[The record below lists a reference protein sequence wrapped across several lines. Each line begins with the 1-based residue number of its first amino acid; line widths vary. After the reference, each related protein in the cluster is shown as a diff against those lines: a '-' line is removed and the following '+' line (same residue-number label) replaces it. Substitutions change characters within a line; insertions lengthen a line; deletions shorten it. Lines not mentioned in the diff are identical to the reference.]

1 MAMEVVYEDVGEENT
16 QCPNHPY
23 KNSSPGGICAFC
35 LQEKLG
41 KLVSSSPPFPPS
53 PNPPRSAAENGGAS
67 APRLPSSASAAQNRA
82 AEFENS
88 GPCSRKPRLPFVL
101 TAHKKNSIKDSD
113 SAPIVFNRS
122 KSTATP
128 RRKVDGKLLRRG
140 LQPKRQK
147 GFLFKDSNF
156 IDIDER
162 KEDEFVAVDQIHQ
175 ESPSNFSRSR
185 SVGCES
191 RSFSG
196 FGDCT
201 LRRVESQREGGCE
214 NKLKVQPS
222 RNVGNNGDDCGG
234 RDCIKERVKC
244 GGIFG
249 GFMLASSV
257 EESNVNHGIMR
268 SKSWVWAFA
277 SPIRTFGKHTNGKKD
292 ANKNSYVNGSNS
304 LNKNRGTTPNLAPIP
319 SLLAVGGLLRDIIQ
333 WQRAV
338 LETGV
343 PELRQFYCCRLCFP
357 IIPIVLDTAD
367 EYILKDLNGACGSL
381 KPSQKPP
388 GCTPFETQSWRSSR
402 FAGGIGLSNSLSVPV
417 PKRPWEGISISL
429 VAAAVVYSVGS
440 HCREGDGEYG
450 GEKACVWKV
459 FRSGLK
465 PVDGPF
471 GHV

>member
-1 MAMEVVYEDVGEENT
+1 MVMEVVYEDVGEENT
-16 QCPNHPY
+16 QCRNHPY

-53 PNPPRSAAENGGAS
+53 PNPPRSAADSGGAS

-101 TAHKKNSIKDSD
+101 TAHKKNSTKDSD

-128 RRKVDGKLLRRG
+128 RRKVDGNCSGEGYSPSGRRG
-140 LQPKRQK
+140 FWSFLHLSKNSAVKK
-147 GFLFKDSNF
+147 GNGQFKNSNF
-156 IDIDER
+156 IDIDEQ

-175 ESPSNFSRSR
+175 ENPSNFSRSR
-185 SVGCES
+185 SVGCGS

-201 LRRVESQREGGCE
+201 LRRVESQREGDCV

-234 RDCIKERVKC
+234 QDCIKERVKC

-277 SPIRTFGKHTNGKKD
+277 SPIRAFGKQTNATRD
-292 ANKNSYVNGSNS
+292 ANNNSYVNGSNS
-304 LNKNRGTTPNLAPIP
+304 LNRNRGTTPNLAAIH
-319 SLLAVGGLLRDIIQ
+319 SLLAVG
-333 WQRAV
+333 V
-338 LETGV
+338 
-343 PELRQFYCCRLCFP
+343 
-357 IIPIVLDTAD
+357 
-367 EYILKDLNGACGSL
+367 
-381 KPSQKPP
+381 
-388 GCTPFETQSWRSSR
+388 
-402 FAGGIGLSNSLSVPV
+402 
-417 PKRPWEGISISL
+417 
-429 VAAAVVYSVGS
+429 
-440 HCREGDGEYG
+440 
-450 GEKACVWKV
+450 
-459 FRSGLK
+459 
-465 PVDGPF
+465 
-471 GHV
+471 